1 MIELKNDDK
10 HLLLTFTHSKFNN
23 SKLNINMSGQKLNI
37 ESKITLLGA
46 GPGDP
51 DLLTLK
57 GVKALQTA
65 DVVLYDAL
73 TNEALLEHAPAEAIK
88 VYVGKRSGEHS
99 YPQDT
104 INKLMIDYALNYGHV
119 VRLKGGDPFVFGRGY
134 EELDY
139 AASYSIPVSVIPG
152 ISSSIGV
159 PGLQQIP
166 VTHRGMSESFWV
178 ITGTTTSGEVSEDIY
193 QAAQSKATV
202 LVLMGL
208 KKLSKIVEIFK
219 AAGKH
224 HLPTAVVQNGSA
236 KDEKLV
242 VGVVETIESLVQQEN
257 IKAPALL
264 IFGEVVSLHPS
275 FKKLIKQ
282 YASIA

>member
-1 MIELKNDDK
+1 MINQNK
-10 HLLLTFTHSKFNN
+10 
-23 SKLNINMSGQKLNI
+23 

-51 DLLTLK
+51 DLLTIK
-57 GVKALQTA
+57 GVKALQSA

-73 TNEALLEHAPAEAIK
+73 TNEALLAHAPEEAIK

-99 YPQDT
+99 YPQET

-152 ISSSIGV
+152 ISSAIGV
-159 PGLQQIP
+159 PALQQIP

-178 ITGTTTSGEVSEDIY
+178 ITGTTTSGEVSNDIY
-193 QAAQSKATV
+193 HAAESNATV
-202 LVLMGL
+202 VVLMGL
-208 KKLSKIVEIFK
+208 KKLSKIIAIFK
-219 AAGKH
+219 AAGKQN
-224 HLPTAVVQNGSA
+224 LPTAVIQNGSGD
-236 KDEKLV
+236 DEKLII
-242 VGVVETIESLVQQEN
+242 GVVETIESLVEQEN

-275 FKKLIKQ
+275 FKGLLKE
-282 YASIA
+282 YAAAS

>member
-1 MIELKNDDK
+1 MTEQ
-10 HLLLTFTHSKFNN
+10 
-23 SKLNINMSGQKLNI
+23 NINK
-37 ESKITLLGA
+37 EPKITLLGA

-57 GVKALQTA
+57 GVKALQAA

-73 TNEALLEHAPAEAIK
+73 TNEALLEHAPQSAIK

-166 VTHRGMSESFWV
+166 VTHRGLSESFWV
-178 ITGTTTSGEVSEDIY
+178 ITGTTTSGEVSNDIY
-193 QAAQSKATV
+193 QAAHSNATV
-202 LVLMGL
+202 VVLMGL
-208 KKLSKIVEIFK
+208 KKLDRIVEIFK
-219 AAGKH
+219 TAGKRN
-224 HLPTAVVQNGSA
+224 LPAAVIQNGSSEE
-236 KDEKLV
+236 EKLIIST
-242 VGVVETIESLVQQEN
+242 VENIRKEVIQEN

-275 FKKLIKQ
+275 FKNIVKQ
-282 YASIA
+282 YAAIA